1 MRTTKSLTGDL
12 LEKLQSDARYAA
24 EEREQVQAQ
33 NRIRLRDFAVQL
45 REANQPHSFEPA
57 STSSPSF
64 KIGDVKGFNHVSE
77 RGETTPGAGHLSQ
90 DAYKS
95 FMNHMQDAA
104 SKQDVTSRDASVNQA
119 AKVVSKDWA
128 NKHGHGHKDPGLLSS
143 VLHEARAQATF
154 KAIEIGQ
161 KLGLGPMESAAI
173 GYSLERA
180 LEKEGFKV
188 LASHAVDKVGD
199 VFKAS
204 SSSIAGSTGMR
215 AAMEANLDKSMNWLA
230 SNGVTR
236 EAFKDA
242 LNKHMGKLMV
252 LNEVA
257 GHPEAVTR
265 AAQLISHS
273 DTAFK
278 AVSALATDS
287 ELRKAVG
294 SITLAA
300 GETMAQVHK
309 GIGSAAILAGSTM
322 RGDSME
328 ETGRHAFRAALSVVG
343 GAAGGIAAGTVSAG
357 FGSVAGA
364 VAGSTAGAALAD
376 KLMSLY
382 DEYTGR
388 SPAQAG
394 NQTMLAKGELSQS
407 AKVVE
412 QRTGAAA
419 REQGAVMVREMG
431 MAKG

>member
-1 MRTTKSLTGDL
+1 MRTSKSLTGDL
-12 LEKLQSDARYAA
+12 LEKLQVDSRYAA
-24 EEREQVQAQ
+24 EERELAQ
-33 NRIRLRDFAVQL
+33 SQSRAKLRDFAVQL
-45 REANQPHSFEPA
+45 REAGQPHGYEPA

-77 RGETTPGAGHLSQ
+77 RGETTPGAGHLSPGG
-90 DAYKS
+90 YKE
-95 FMNHMQDAA
+95 FMNNMQDAA
-104 SKQDVTSRDASVNQA
+104 SKQDVSSRDAAVGKA
-119 AKVVSKDWA
+119 AKVVAKDWA
-128 NKHGHGHKDPGLLSS
+128 NKHGHGHKDPGMLAE

-154 KAIEIGQ
+154 KAVELGQ
-161 KLGLGPMESAAI
+161 KLGLGPLESAAI

-188 LASHAVDKVGD
+188 LANHAIDKVGD

-204 SSSIAGSTGMR
+204 SSAIAGSTGMR
-215 AAMEANLDKSMNWLA
+215 AAMETNLDKSMTWLA
-230 SNGVTR
+230 ANGVTR
-236 EAFKDA
+236 EAFKEA

-257 GHPEAVTR
+257 GHPEAVVR
-265 AAQLISHS
+265 AAQLVSHS

-278 AVSALATDS
+278 AVSSLASDA

-300 GETMAQVHK
+300 GETMAHVHK
-309 GIGSAAILAGSTM
+309 GIGSAAILAGSAM
-322 RGDSME
+322 RGDSVE
-328 ETGRHAFRAALSVVG
+328 DTGRHAFRAALSVLG
-343 GAAGGIAAGTVSAG
+343 GAAGGVAAGSVSAG

-364 VAGSTAGAALAD
+364 VAGSTAGSALAD
-376 KLMSLY
+376 KLLSLY

-388 SPAQAG
+388 SSAQAS

-412 QRTGAAA
+412 QRAGVAI
-419 REQGAVMVREMG
+419 REQSVGMVREMG
-431 MAKG
+431 MSKG